1 MCYGIFGNSGPSPAD
16 DSGMGDAVYG
26 RGNSGNSMEG
36 QVLGLLLM
44 QRGALKGVL
53 QGGAVCGCVEGY
65 CRKGFCYLP

>member
-44 QRGALKGVL
+44 QRGALKGGIARRCCLWLCGRVL
-53 QGGAVCGCVEGY
+53 
-65 CRKGFCYLP
+65 